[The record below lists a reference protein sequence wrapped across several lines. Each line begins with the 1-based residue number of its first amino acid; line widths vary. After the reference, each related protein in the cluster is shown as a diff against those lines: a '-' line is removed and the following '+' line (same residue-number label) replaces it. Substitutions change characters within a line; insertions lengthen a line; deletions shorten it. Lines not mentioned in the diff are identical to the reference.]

1 MSLVLLQCGDIEIN
15 PGPDDDNLDTS
26 SMSTFSDDRDIRKI
40 FSVVHYNIQS
50 LNNKLELITNELQNF
65 DVIGLTE
72 TWLDG
77 RVSDNDISMNGYTLY
92 RRDRRGD
99 NHGGICV
106 YAKSTIY
113 SKRRT
118 DELLDLECIWLELHC
133 NHRKMLVG
141 IFYRPP
147 NSPSATLTSIETSI
161 GLAFDTTINDILIVG
176 DFNFDILKTNSSKK
190 IQDICQ
196 HFNLQQLINTPT
208 HFTEQSNSIIDLILT
223 SNKNHILLSGVGDPF
238 LEQNLRYHCPLYCAF
253 NFHTTISTVFTRHIW
268 LYDRGDYDSLSQAA
282 LNTNWELLKHNDI
295 NIYASNITDHLMD
308 LAGQHIPNRKV
319 KVKQSD
325 PLG

>member
-1 MSLVLLQCGDIEIN
+1 
-15 PGPDDDNLDTS
+15 
-26 SMSTFSDDRDIRKI
+26 
-40 FSVVHYNIQS
+40 
-50 LNNKLELITNELQNF
+50 
-65 DVIGLTE
+65 
-72 TWLDG
+72 
-77 RVSDNDISMNGYTLY
+77 
-92 RRDRRGD
+92 
-99 NHGGICV
+99 
-106 YAKSTIY
+106 
-113 SKRRT
+113 
-118 DELLDLECIWLELHC
+118 
-133 NHRKMLVG
+133 MLVG
-141 IFYRPP
+141 TFYRPTH
-147 NSPSATLTSIETSI
+147 SPSATLTSIETSI

-238 LEQNLRYHCPLYCAF
+238 LEQNLRYHCPIYCAF
-253 NFHTTISTVFTRHIW
+253 NFHTTTSTVFTRHIW

-282 LNTNWELLKHNDI
+282 LNTNWKLLKHNDI

-308 LAGQHIPNRKV
+308 LAGQYIPNRKV

-325 PLG
+325 PPWLNGRIKKLIRKRKRLYDKFKRTNKSADFETYKQFRNRVTYENLNNMKTKNWPEKK